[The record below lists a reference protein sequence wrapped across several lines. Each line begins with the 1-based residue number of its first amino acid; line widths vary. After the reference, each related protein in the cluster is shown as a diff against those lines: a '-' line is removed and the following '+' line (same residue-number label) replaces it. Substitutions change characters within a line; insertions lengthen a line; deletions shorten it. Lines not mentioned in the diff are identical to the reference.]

1 MNIKQNLKKRPLLFR
16 SEIGLFDISFKRLYG
31 ESFEDL
37 QPIIIENFK
46 PVPLCLIKTFVR
58 LHKILLLIANIV
70 KGAVSA
76 LRQFLTTESPWKL
89 MKNVFYLIL
98 KALFVLKITKFFSW
112 LFGHVEKNCL
122 IRKKRLISTF
132 MTSQPG

>member
-1 MNIKQNLKKRPLLFR
+1 MNIRQNLKKRPLLFR

-76 LRQFLTTESPWKL
+76 LRQFLTTESP
-89 MKNVFYLIL
+89 
-98 KALFVLKITKFFSW
+98 
-112 LFGHVEKNCL
+112 
-122 IRKKRLISTF
+122 
-132 MTSQPG
+132 